1 MTQPLTLEQFTKI
14 FHSAFSLLGEEAQLG
29 IRHVHVKEIY
39 EACRMVY
46 PKLKIGEYKIFMRQ
60 LHESD
65 YSKYECIRAT
75 SKYADNLKYGFMRS
89 NGLYCYMRYKIK

>member
-65 YSKYECIRAT
+65 KS
-75 SKYADNLKYGFMRS
+75 KYGFMRS